1 MHCGKINKIKT
12 KKKKIS
18 WDLWKGNLAIGGGA
32 AAAMA
37 IVASPSMGDHRNYV
51 HLLYGNGKLSIT
63 VRV

>member
-1 MHCGKINKIKT
+1 MHCGKFNKNQLKKIK
-12 KKKKIS
+12 IP

-37 IVASPSMGDHRNYV
+37 IVASPSMSDHRNYV
-51 HLLYGNGKLSIT
+51 HLLYGNGKLSFT